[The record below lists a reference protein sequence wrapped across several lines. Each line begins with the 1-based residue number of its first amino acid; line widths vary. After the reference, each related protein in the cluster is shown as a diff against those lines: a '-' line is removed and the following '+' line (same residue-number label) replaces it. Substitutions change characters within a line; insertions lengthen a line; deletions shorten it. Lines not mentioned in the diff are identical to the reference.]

1 MVKISIIMPVYNAEN
16 FIKETLNSIVNQTFQ
31 DFELICIDDGS
42 SDDSL
47 KILNEYAD
55 WHIKVIPQENKGVG
69 ATRNRGLKESSGD
82 YVFFMDSDDQI
93 HPMFLEK
100 VYKNLTDNDS
110 DIVLYKIGN
119 IENDEKLHINPY
131 KIFSVPTRSID
142 FSNYTFNY
150 ESVRKY
156 VMNLYFAPWMKV
168 YRKEFLEKYDD
179 FTFDETLPYE
189 DVLFHIKSI
198 LRAPRISFIPE
209 YLYYYRTDN
218 PSSLSKDESSDA
230 EIFKVIETVHEFLKK
245 ERYLEEFK
253 DEYEYFKVKQ
263 ITTHINQSLDEDYFK
278 KAKSTLDGIDVCNNP
293 KISKNMKKR
302 FKVFF
307 DSPTVEIYQENL
319 KLEVLR
325 QINERLKR
333 INDGLR
339 DENRELKN
347 EKRKQKTIK
356 KELLTS
362 NSWKMTEKFRKISNF
377 SFKGYLLNRSGS
389 FQHMKSQ
396 NKELQSANKKLNSKL
411 KEYERECPI
420 CGYKGVDF
428 TPYPLITHK
437 EVECPNCKSHERHRA
452 LWLYFKDNPQLLKK
466 GNKLLHFAPEV
477 TFNKL
482 FKSCDLEYHPVDIS
496 SKNPYIIEQF
506 DVQDIPYEDNYFDV
520 IYCSHILEHVP
531 DDRKAIREL
540 YRVLKPGGT
549 ALILVPINGV
559 AFDMPFDV
567 SKTVEDESYDTPE
580 LRDKYYGQFDHVR
593 LYGTDFKDRLI
604 ECGFKVQSD
613 DYIRKL
619 GYEKIERYA
628 LIKDENIFECRK

>member
-1 MVKISIIMPVYNAEN
+1 
-16 FIKETLNSIVNQTFQ
+16 
-31 DFELICIDDGS
+31 
-42 SDDSL
+42 
-47 KILNEYAD
+47 
-55 WHIKVIPQENKGVG
+55 
-69 ATRNRGLKESSGD
+69 
-82 YVFFMDSDDQI
+82 
-93 HPMFLEK
+93 
-100 VYKNLTDNDS
+100 
-110 DIVLYKIGN
+110 
-119 IENDEKLHINPY
+119 
-131 KIFSVPTRSID
+131 
-142 FSNYTFNY
+142 
-150 ESVRKY
+150 
-156 VMNLYFAPWMKV
+156 
-168 YRKEFLEKYDD
+168 
-179 FTFDETLPYE
+179 
-189 DVLFHIKSI
+189 
-198 LRAPRISFIPE
+198 
-209 YLYYYRTDN
+209 
-218 PSSLSKDESSDA
+218 
-230 EIFKVIETVHEFLKK
+230 
-245 ERYLEEFK
+245 
-253 DEYEYFKVKQ
+253 
-263 ITTHINQSLDEDYFK
+263 
-278 KAKSTLDGIDVCNNP
+278 
-293 KISKNMKKR
+293 MKKR

-396 NKELQSANKKLNSKL
+396 NKELLSANKKLNSKL